1 MTLSAE
7 QQEASTGQELVDAEP
22 SRRGRWRWLRS
33 YPARRIVQ
41 AIITLFVVA
50 TFNFWLFRLLPGDP
64 ARLIA
69 RESRLS
75 PEAYEQLRESFGLN
89 EPAWEQYLI
98 YLTKIYRFDTGISFK
113 ARMPV
118 TDLLKPALVNTLILT
133 GAALVLIF
141 VFGLAFGI
149 VAGWRRGTRTDTT
162 LTMTA
167 LTLWSL
173 PTFWVGLMLVLLFS
187 ITLGW
192 LPVTGIRSVAAIY
205 RAPFAET
212 RDVLEHLILPAAT
225 IAIVSVG
232 SIALIMRNSLAEVAD
247 EDYMLAARARGLRP
261 RTILWRYG
269 VRNAFLPTF
278 TLMALT
284 LGLLMAGTI
293 QTEVVFSWPGLGLLM
308 YDAVQTRD
316 LPLLEA
322 SFFVIAI
329 IVVLA
334 TLIADL
340 FYSRLDPRIRSS

>member
-1 MTLSAE
+1 MTAPAE
-7 QQEASTGQELVDAEP
+7 PPAPAAAEASGAAAG
-22 SRRGRWRWLRS
+22 RRGRLLRS
-33 YPARRIVQ
+33 YPVRRTAQ
-41 AIITLFVVA
+41 AAVTLFAVA

-64 ARLIA
+64 ARMIA

-75 PEAYEQLRESFGLN
+75 PEAYEQLRVSFGLD
-89 EPAWEQYLI
+89 EPVWQQYLI

-118 TDLLKPALVNTLILT
+118 VDLLRPALYNTLILT

-149 VAGWRRGTRTDTT
+149 AAGWKRGTRTDSSLT
-162 LTMTA
+162 LTA

-192 LPVTGIRSVAAIY
+192 LPVAGIRSVAAVY
-205 RAPFAET
+205 RTPFAEVQ
-212 RDVLEHLILPAAT
+212 DVVAHLILPAST
-225 IAIVSVG
+225 IALVSAG
-232 SIALIMRNSLAEVAD
+232 SIALIMRNSLAEAAG
-247 EDYMLAARARGLRP
+247 EDYVLAARARGLRP

-322 SFFVIAI
+322 SFFVIAV

-334 TLIADL
+334 TLAADL

>member
-1 MTLSAE
+1 MTAPAE
-7 QQEASTGQELVDAEP
+7 PPAPAGAEASGGGGG
-22 SRRGRWRWLRS
+22 RRRLRS
-33 YPARRIVQ
+33 YPVRRTAQ
-41 AIITLFVVA
+41 AAATLFAVA

-64 ARLIA
+64 ARMIA

-118 TDLLKPALVNTLILT
+118 TDLLRPALYNTLILT

-141 VFGLAFGI
+141 VFGLAFG
-149 VAGWRRGTRTDTT
+149 VAAGWRRGTRTDASLT
-162 LTMTA
+162 LTA

-192 LPVTGIRSVAAIY
+192 LPVAGIRSVAAVY
-205 RAPFAET
+205 RTPFAEVQ
-212 RDVLEHLILPAAT
+212 DVLAHLILPAFT
-225 IAIVSVG
+225 IAVVSIG
-232 SIALIMRNSLAEVAD
+232 SIALIMRNSLSEVAD

-322 SFFVIAI
+322 SFFVIAV

-334 TLIADL
+334 TTAADL
-340 FYSRLDPRIRSS
+340 LYSRLDPRIRSS

>member
-1 MTLSAE
+1 MTAPAE
-7 QQEASTGQELVDAEP
+7 PPAPAGAEASGGGGG
-22 SRRGRWRWLRS
+22 RRLLRS
-33 YPARRIVQ
+33 YPVRRTAQ
-41 AIITLFVVA
+41 AAATLFAVA

-64 ARLIA
+64 ARMIA

-118 TDLLKPALVNTLILT
+118 TDLLRPALYNTLILT

-141 VFGLAFGI
+141 VFGLAFG
-149 VAGWRRGTRTDTT
+149 VAAGWRRGTRTDSSLT
-162 LTMTA
+162 LTA

-192 LPVTGIRSVAAIY
+192 LPVAGIRSVAAVY
-205 RAPFAET
+205 RTPFAEVQ
-212 RDVLEHLILPAAT
+212 DVLAHLILPAST
-225 IAIVSVG
+225 IAVVSIG
-232 SIALIMRNSLAEVAD
+232 SIALIMRNSLSEVAD

-322 SFFVIAI
+322 SFFVIAV

-334 TLIADL
+334 TTAADL
-340 FYSRLDPRIRSS
+340 LYSRLDPRIRSS

>member
-1 MTLSAE
+1 MTVSGE
-7 QQEASTGQELVDAEP
+7 QGAPTGLDPVGGAVTR
-22 SRRGRWRWLRS
+22 SKRWRWLRS
-33 YPARRIVQ
+33 YPTRRIVQ
-41 AIITLFVVA
+41 AVVTLFVVA

-75 PEAYEQLRESFGLN
+75 PEAFEQLRESFGLN
-89 EPAWEQYLI
+89 EPLWQQYLI

-113 ARMPV
+113 ARQPV
-118 TDLLKPALVNTLILT
+118 TDLLWPALTNTLILT
-133 GAALVLIF
+133 GAAVVLIF

-162 LTMTA
+162 LTLTA

-173 PTFWVGLMLVLLFS
+173 PTFWVGLILVLLFS
-187 ITLGW
+187 ITLDL
-192 LPVTGIRSVAAIY
+192 LPVAGIRSVAAIY
-205 RAPFAET
+205 RTPFAET

-225 IAIVSVG
+225 IAIVSIG
-232 SIALIMRNSLAEVAD
+232 SIALIMRNSLADVAD
-247 EDYMLAARARGLRP
+247 EDYMLAARSRGLRP
-261 RTILWRYG
+261 RTVLWRYG

-308 YDAVQTRD
+308 YEAVQDRD
-316 LPLLEA
+316 LPVLEA
-322 SFFVIAI
+322 AFFVIAI

>member
-1 MTLSAE
+1 VTSSPE
-7 QQEASTGQELVDAEP
+7 PGTDTGSEPVDVTASRTV
-22 SRRGRWRWLRS
+22 RWRWLRS
-33 YPARRIVQ
+33 YPARRVLQ
-41 AIITLFVVA
+41 GLITLFVVA
-50 TFNFWLFRLLPGDP
+50 TFNFWLFRMLPGDP

-75 PEAYEQLRESFGLN
+75 PEAFEQLRESFGLN
-89 EPAWEQYLI
+89 EPAWSQYLT
-98 YLTKIYRFDTGISFK
+98 YLTKIVRFDTGISFK

-118 TDLLKPALVNTLILT
+118 TDLLKPALTNTLILT

-149 VAGWRRGTRTDTT
+149 VAGWRRGTRTDTSLT
-162 LTMTA
+162 LTA

-187 ITLGW
+187 ISLGL
-192 LPVTGIRSVAAIY
+192 LPVAGIRSVAAIY
-205 RAPFAET
+205 RTPFAEVQ
-212 RDVLEHLILPAAT
+212 DVLEHLVLPAAT

-308 YDAVQTRD
+308 YEAVQDRD

-322 SFFVIAI
+322 AFFVIAV
-329 IVVLA
+329 IVVIA
-334 TLIADL
+334 TTIADL

>member
-1 MTLSAE
+1 MPAE
-7 QQEASTGQELVDAEP
+7 TGESTGQVPVDSLTSP
-22 SRRGRWRWLRS
+22 PGRWRWLRS
-33 YPARRIVQ
+33 YPARRVAQ
-41 AIITLFVVA
+41 AVITLFVVA

-89 EPAWEQYLI
+89 QPHWEQYLI
-98 YLTKIYRFDTGISFK
+98 YLTKIYRFDTGISFNT
-113 ARMPV
+113 RHPV
-118 TDLLKPALVNTLILT
+118 PDLLRPALVNTLILI
-133 GAALVLIF
+133 GASLVLIF
-141 VFGLAFGI
+141 VIGLAFGI
-149 VAGWRRGTRTDTT
+149 VAGWRRGSRTDTT
-162 LTMTA
+162 LTLTA

-187 ITLGW
+187 ISLGL
-192 LPVTGIRSVAAIY
+192 LPVAGIRSVAAIY
-205 RAPFAET
+205 RTPFAET
-212 RDVLEHLILPAAT
+212 RDVLEHLILPAVT
-225 IAIVSVG
+225 IAIVSAG

-308 YDAVQTRD
+308 YNAVQTRD
-316 LPLLEA
+316 LPVLEA
-322 SFFVIAI
+322 SFFVIAV

>member
-1 MTLSAE
+1 MTAP
-7 QQEASTGQELVDAEP
+7 AEP
-22 SRRGRWRWLRS
+22 PAPAGADPAGTAGGPPGRRSWLRS
-33 YPARRIVQ
+33 YPVRRIAQ
-41 AIITLFVVA
+41 AVITLYVVA

-64 ARLIA
+64 ARMIA

-113 ARMPV
+113 ARLPV
-118 TDLLKPALVNTLILT
+118 TDLLRPALYNTLILT

-149 VAGWRRGTRTDTT
+149 AAGWRRGTRTDAT
-162 LTMTA
+162 LTLTA

-192 LPVTGIRSVAAIY
+192 LPVAGIRAVAAIY
-205 RAPFAET
+205 RTPFAEVQ
-212 RDVLEHLILPAAT
+212 DVLSHLILPAST

-322 SFFVIAI
+322 SFFVIAL

-334 TLIADL
+334 TLTADL